1 MERKELICLKNN
13 GNKLCKQL
21 LSLVDFSK
29 GNNYENTHIE
39 VDVYKDFIVVSTFYG
54 GDPGDIWY
62 NENDTRV
69 NKPNIPFF
77 AMKKLGM
84 L

>member
-1 MERKELICLKNN
+1 MEREVLFYENTN
-13 GNKLCKQL
+13 NKLCKQL

-29 GNNYENTHIE
+29 GNNYQDTHIRVE
-39 VDVYKDFIVVSTFYG
+39 VRTNYIVVSTLCINEYG
-54 GDPGDIWY
+54 SRWS
-62 NENDTRV
+62 NDNYTTVSRLE
-69 NKPNIPFF
+69 IPFF

>member
-1 MERKELICLKNN
+1 MEREVLFYENRRD
-13 GNKLCKQL
+13 KLCRQL

-29 GNNYENTHIE
+29 GNNYQDTHIRVE
-39 VDVYKDFIVVSTFYG
+39 IFEDNSIVVSTSCVNEYG
-54 GDPGDIWY
+54 SNWC
-62 NENDTRV
+62 NDNYTKV
-69 NKPNIPFF
+69 NKNDIPFF